1 MSSLGA
7 VVFVS
12 VPPIFDLVVLGV
24 TLMAFFWVLP
34 FVTYRAF
41 RAYHRQS
48 PERSPTFSGDY
59 LSVREK
65 SVFTVFQFLV
75 VAETPSFL
83 SKKVFDSFVRP
94 YPLGQ
99 KR

>member
-24 TLMAFFWVLP
+24 TLMVFFWVLP

-41 RAYHRQS
+41 RAYHRQI
-48 PERSPTFSGDY
+48 T
-59 LSVREK
+59 
-65 SVFTVFQFLV
+65 
-75 VAETPSFL
+75 
-83 SKKVFDSFVRP
+83 
-94 YPLGQ
+94 
-99 KR
+99 